1 MDKTIKNEDFLL
13 QMHDIRKSFDGV
25 EVLHGVDLNV
35 KRGEVLALVGENG
48 AGKSTMIKILAGNF
62 PQTSGEIFLDGIKLG
77 DDSPIKRINCGIS
90 VIYQELNYYNEL
102 SIAENIFAGN
112 YPTKG
117 IWKRLDRQK
126 MNSQAAE
133 ALKKVKLF
141 LPPNTLCKELSIA
154 EKQLLEIAKALSK
167 NAKLIVMDE
176 PTSALNDTEVANLFS
191 IIRDLR
197 ENGVSV
203 IYISHKLD
211 EIFEICDRIQ
221 IMRDGE
227 SISVCGIK
235 EIDRAEIVSRM
246 VGRSVNELFKRNFS
260 TDVKEEILSFENA
273 TTEDGKTRNITF
285 HVNRGEIVTLYG
297 LMGSGRGHILETCF
311 GLHRLKE
318 GFFLYKGKEMSFH
331 GPGEAIA
338 NGVAFVPSERKTE
351 GLILSHSIK
360 QNISLTALPDFCT
373 AFSVNRSREN
383 QLVDDVAQK
392 MSIKATGTDALVSSL
407 SGGNQQKV
415 VVGKWLHR
423 DLELLIVH
431 EPTKGIDVGTKQEI
445 YKLLDEMCQK
455 NVAVLMVT
463 SELPEVLSLSDR
475 IYIVRDGS
483 ICDEVN
489 GTEATQEILMQK
501 AIGGSR

>member
-1 MDKTIKNEDFLL
+1 MENAMNRNEFLL
-13 QMHDIRKSFDGV
+13 QMTGIRKSFHEV

-35 KRGEVLALVGENG
+35 KPGEVLALVGENG

-62 PQTSGEIFLDGIKLG
+62 PQTAGEIMFDGKMLG
-77 DDSPIKRINCGIS
+77 NDSPIERINCGIA
-90 VIYQELNYYNEL
+90 VIYQELNYYNDL
-102 SIAENIFAGN
+102 SVSENIYVGN
-112 YPTKG
+112 YPVKG
-117 IWKRLDRQK
+117 LFKRINRKK

-133 ALKKVKLF
+133 VLKKVNLSVD
-141 LPPNTLCKELSIA
+141 PDMPCRSLSIA

-176 PTSALNDTEVANLFS
+176 PTSALNDTEVANLFK
-191 IIRDLR
+191 IIRDLKA
-197 ENGVSV
+197 NGVSI

-221 IMRDGE
+221 IMRDGDF
-227 SISVCGIK
+227 ISVCEMN
-235 EIDRAEIVSRM
+235 EIERPEIVARM
-246 VGRSVNELFKRNFS
+246 VGRSVNELFKRNYIEAEK
-260 TDVKEEILSFENA
+260 DAVLSLENI
-273 TTEDGKTRNITF
+273 TTADEKSKHVTF

-311 GLHRLKE
+311 GLHTYKD
-318 GFFLYKGKEMSFH
+318 GKFLYKGKEMRFH

-360 QNISLTALPDFCT
+360 QNLSVTALSDFCT
-373 AFSVNRSREN
+373 AFSIDRNYENKIVN
-383 QLVDDVAQK
+383 DVAQK
-392 MSIKATGTDALVSSL
+392 MRIKATGIDALVSSL

-423 DLELLIVH
+423 NLDLLIVH

-475 IYIVRDGS
+475 IYIVRDGTIS
-483 ICDEVN
+483 DEVN
-489 GTEATQEILMQK
+489 GREATQEILMQK
-501 AIGGSR
+501 AIGGAK